1 MMNSVVLIRD
11 GPRRR
16 AEASEDSW
24 KERRT
29 EKMWY
34 PLSASSRRAAPS
46 LSARRATSR
55 ISPAVVPTR
64 QRNSLIET
72 CPSTDPRPLIL
83 FLPKFT
89 RIHPGVIIAQTH
101 ATVPGGARCNLG
113 DKRPRRSTLRKEPRS
128 DERQENRGRHPT
140 GGGGPQCPP
149 RLSLD
154 RPFRGWLGAS
164 WHRGQVGARRARE
177 SQG

>member
-34 PLSASSRRAAPS
+34 PFSESSRRAAPS
-46 LSARRATSR
+46 LSARKAISR

-64 QRNSLIET
+64 QRNSLIEK
-72 CPSTDPRPLIL
+72 CPLTDPRPLIL

-89 RIHPGVIIAQTH
+89 RIHPALIIAQT
-101 ATVPGGARCNLG
+101 TPPYRE
-113 DKRPRRSTLRKEPRS
+113 RPLAIWGING
-128 DERQENRGRHPT
+128 Q
-140 GGGGPQCPP
+140 
-149 RLSLD
+149 D
-154 RPFRGWLGAS
+154 RA
-164 WHRGQVGARRARE
+164 
-177 SQG
+177 